1 MYKHLLSPV
10 TAGSIELTNRAV
22 MAPLTRS
29 RAGRP
34 GDVPTDMNV
43 EYYAQRA
50 GAGLIVSEGTQISQQ
65 GQGYAWTPGIYTD
78 EQEAGWKKVTEAVHA
93 KGGRIAAQLWHVGRL
108 SHPLLQD
115 DGAAPVAPSAIIA
128 ATSKCF
134 VVQPDGSAGN
144 VPAVTPRAL
153 GTDEIPGVIAQY
165 RQAAARARRAGF
177 DFVEIHAAN
186 GYLPHQ
192 FLATGTNQRSDAY
205 GGSIENRARFLLEA
219 VDAAVAEM
227 GAERVGVRLSPHF
240 AGHDIV
246 DLEADAS
253 TLYVAKELTRRGV
266 AYLHIAE
273 PDWIG
278 GAELTDEFRREI
290 RASFRGLLIFCGG
303 YTAAEADA
311 LIANGIGDAVGFGR
325 LFLANP
331 DLVER
336 FRAGAELN
344 VPDQTTFYGGDARG
358 YTDYPTLKQAA

>member
-1 MYKHLLSPV
+1 MYNNLLSPV
-10 TAGSIELTNRAV
+10 KAGAIELTNRAI

-78 EQEAGWKKVTEAVHA
+78 EQEAGWEKVTAAVHA

-128 ATSKCF
+128 ATTKCF
-134 VVQPDGSAGN
+134 VVQPDGTAGN
-144 VPAVTPRAL
+144 VDTVVPRAL
-153 GTDEIPGVIAQY
+153 GTEEIASVIAQY
-165 RQAAARARRAGF
+165 SQAAARARRAGF

-192 FLATGTNQRSDAY
+192 FLATGTNQRTDAY
-205 GGSIENRARFLLEA
+205 GGSIENRARFVLEA
-219 VDAAVAEM
+219 VDAAIAEM
-227 GAERVGVRLSPHF
+227 GAARVGVRLSPHF
-240 AGHDIV
+240 AGHNMV
-246 DLEADAS
+246 DEEADAS

-273 PDWIG
+273 PDWVG
-278 GAELTDEFRREI
+278 GAELTDEFRRQI
-290 RASFRGLLIFCGG
+290 RAEFSGLLIFCGG
-303 YTAAEADA
+303 YSAAEADA

-325 LFLANP
+325 PFLANP

-358 YTDYPTLKQAA
+358 YIDYPTLQQAA